1 MAYTFFPKSVTEITK
16 TLKPK
21 TQAEKDKVSEI
32 IKLFTYLT
40 TNSQTKKLIDTP
52 VNIDPKSLGQVNVSR
67 KIKSN
72 TMTDQK
78 LKTLVTNTL
87 KLSKIK
93 VKFGDGSA
101 GGRGV
106 NNKGG
111 KFETALAPAIKTL
124 NDGGKVADKNLMT
137 SYNEIYN
144 LTDLGK
150 FDQGSLFVDGT
161 AGASNTKRPLQYSGS
176 NIQLLSNS
184 ADFNIGKMVTDITL
198 KGSVKKK
205 KKEIYLSLKTTST
218 VTFFNVGIK
227 EVLTTEEIKKNNIT
241 NKNGLKLLE
250 LFGIEP
256 ALFCDCFNHPRGFS
270 GHSEEIKLTPAK
282 ATKLQTLLESGI
294 GHGYVVV
301 HQITK
306 DKIKV
311 FNVTKK

>member
-1 MAYTFFPKSVTEITK
+1 MAYTFFPKSATEITK

-21 TQAEKDKVSEI
+21 TEVEKGKVSDI

-52 VNIDPKSLGQVNVSR
+52 INIDPKSLGQVNVSR

-87 KLSKIK
+87 KLTKIK

-111 KFETALAPAIKTL
+111 KFEDALAPAIKTL
-124 NDGGKVADKNLMT
+124 SDGGKVVDKDLVT
-137 SYNEIYN
+137 SYDEVYKH
-144 LTDLGK
+144 TDLGK

-161 AGASNTKRPLQYSGS
+161 AGALNTKRPLQYSGS
-176 NIQLLSNS
+176 NIQLLSTS
-184 ADFNIGKMVTDITL
+184 ANFDIGKMVTDITL
-198 KGSVKKK
+198 KGTVKKK

-227 EVLTTEEIKKNNIT
+227 EVLTTDEIKKNNIT

-256 ALFCDCFNHPRGFS
+256 GLFCDCFNHPRGFS
-270 GHSEEIKLTPAK
+270 GHSEEVKLTSGRKAK
-282 ATKLQTLLESGI
+282 IQTLLESGI

-306 DKIKV
+306 RQS
-311 FNVTKK
+311 

>member
-1 MAYTFFPKSVTEITK
+1 
-16 TLKPK
+16 
-21 TQAEKDKVSEI
+21 
-32 IKLFTYLT
+32 
-40 TNSQTKKLIDTP
+40 
-52 VNIDPKSLGQVNVSR
+52 
-67 KIKSN
+67 
-72 TMTDQK
+72 
-78 LKTLVTNTL
+78 
-87 KLSKIK
+87 

-111 KFETALAPAIKTL
+111 KFEDALAPAIKTL
-124 NDGGKVADKNLMT
+124 SDGGKVTDGDLVT
-137 SYNEIYN
+137 SYDEVYK
-144 LTDLGK
+144 LTDLGE

-161 AGASNTKRPLQYSGS
+161 AGALNTKRPLQYSGS
-176 NIQLLSNS
+176 NIQLLSSS

-227 EVLTTEEIKKNNIT
+227 EVLTTDEIKKNNIT

-256 ALFCDCFNHPRGFS
+256 TSFCDCFNHPRGFS
-270 GHSEEIKLTPAK
+270 GHSEEVELTSARKAK
-282 ATKLQTLLESGI
+282 IQTLLESGI

-306 DKIKV
+306 GNVKV
-311 FNVTKK
+311 FNVTQNYMKTAATPQKLTVYYGGKTGSGKRVDMEIETPKYILGLNIRDTQGKDGYPTRLMCNFKYK